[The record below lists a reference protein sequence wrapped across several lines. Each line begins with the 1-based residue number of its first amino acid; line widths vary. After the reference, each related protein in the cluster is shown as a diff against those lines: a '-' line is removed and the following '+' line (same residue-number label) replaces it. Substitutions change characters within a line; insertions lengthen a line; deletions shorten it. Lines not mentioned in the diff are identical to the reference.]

1 MHDWMQETKLPTSV
15 TKFIDV
21 LQQMRCPQCNAG
33 MLALNVE
40 FGLVTLQGKTES
52 KKPESNK

>member
-1 MHDWMQETKLPTSV
+1 MQETGLPTSV
-15 TKFIDV
+15 AKFVEV
-21 LQQMRCPQCNAG
+21 LQQMRCPKCNAG

-40 FGLVTLQGKTES
+40 FGLVTLQAKSES